1 MTNTM
6 TIDDIKQALLNS
18 ELIEGNDQF
27 GKYYCSKLFVA
38 YNDKDAWTFHMTRR
52 GSNDIFTA
60 TKVLPVLECMIKF
73 EDVPSYVLEEMVL
86 DWGEN
91 ICAKYGDIT
100 AAMKLYKKE

>member
-1 MTNTM
+1 M
-6 TIDDIKQALLNS
+6 TIDEIKQKLLNS
-18 ELIEGNDQF
+18 ELIEGHDKL

-38 YNDKDAWTFHMTRR
+38 YNNKESWTFHMTRW

-86 DWGEN
+86 DWGDN
-91 ICAKYGDIT
+91 ICAKYGDVI
-100 AAMKLYKKE
+100 AAMKVYKKE